1 MKNRFD
7 GEKTLYFVCAVLVS
21 GLVLGSCSKLQ
32 NNVLVPV
39 QSQSDIHPIGW
50 TDITSQSFHG
60 NYVKSQKF
68 QTTICTSCHGSD
80 LSGGTAQVSCYKC
93 HQGSDGSLACN
104 TCHGSVL
111 NPAPPKDLAGDS
123 LTSAPGVGAH
133 QIHLRGSSLSP
144 AFACSTCHI
153 VPRTAGPG
161 QHPFGGG
168 ATVIMS
174 GLALTQTNLPGTRF
188 YEDSAATVMPSP
200 ILDYQTL
207 QCSNTY
213 CHGDFKNGN
222 RFAPTWNNVG
232 SDQDSCGSCHGLP
245 PHGAINGI
253 TPTYQGPTAQNCFFC
268 HTPMMGPNGIQDSSL
283 HVNGELEVY
292 GRSQT
297 SW

>member
-133 QIHLRGSSLSP
+133 QIHLRGSSS
-144 AFACSTCHI
+144 
-153 VPRTAGPG
+153 V
-161 QHPFGGG
+161 
-168 ATVIMS
+168 
-174 GLALTQTNLPGTRF
+174 
-188 YEDSAATVMPSP
+188 
-200 ILDYQTL
+200 
-207 QCSNTY
+207 
-213 CHGDFKNGN
+213 
-222 RFAPTWNNVG
+222 
-232 SDQDSCGSCHGLP
+232 
-245 PHGAINGI
+245 
-253 TPTYQGPTAQNCFFC
+253 
-268 HTPMMGPNGIQDSSL
+268 SSL
-283 HVNGELEVY
+283 CLLHVPYRPADSRSGAAPVRRWGNSHHVGPRSDPNELA
-292 GRSQT
+292 GHSIL
-297 SW
+297 